1 VTDKIRVLVV
11 DDETLIRD
19 GLRAIAELEGDIEIV
34 GEAASGGEAVDL
46 ARTLRPD
53 VVLMD
58 IRMPGMDGL
67 TATQAIIRGPDPP
80 RVIVLTVFDS
90 DVFVYRA
97 MKAGASGFL
106 LKDVRR
112 GQLADAIR
120 TAVAGDTLLAPAIT
134 RRLIERFCRQPAPGQ
149 TPAQLACLTS
159 RELQVL
165 RLVGQGQP
173 NSAIGSALFIAETTV
188 KTHVA
193 HILTKLGLADR
204 AQAVVLAYETGLVRP
219 GDASDP
225 PP

>member
-1 VTDKIRVLVV
+1 MRLTWWAA
-11 DDETLIRD
+11 IRD
-19 GLRAIAELEGDIEIV
+19 WL
-34 GEAASGGEAVDL
+34 
-46 ARTLRPD
+46 
-53 VVLMD
+53 
-58 IRMPGMDGL
+58 
-67 TATQAIIRGPDPP
+67 IRGPDPP
-80 RVIVLTVFDS
+80 RVIVLMVFDS
-90 DVFVYRA
+90 EVFVYRA